1 MQTKTATVKSEGDLR
16 ETRLLE
22 ITVLAGGPSTERDV
36 SLAGGKSV
44 CEALRR
50 IGHSVVLSDIEPS
63 DLSALDQHADFVFIV
78 LHGEFGE
85 DGTVQAELDR
95 RGMPYSGCGASSSRL
110 AMDKVDSKRRFEE
123 AGIKTPSYVVV
134 DRDKVRNLGSR
145 FKTPAVVKPIAAGSS
160 VDTNIVYKPYS
171 MEKAAMHV
179 SSRYG
184 SALVETYIDGPELT
198 VGILDNV
205 ALPVCEIRTQRE
217 FYDYQAKYLDDDT
230 EYLFDLDL
238 PEALLERVQTLSVK
252 AHQLLGCEVF
262 SRVDWRVDAKTMEP
276 YILEI
281 NTIPGFTIHSL
292 LPKAAGR
299 AGLNF
304 DVLCQRIIELS
315 MKCHRR
321 PSAASRFASQ
331 VRAK

>member
-1 MQTKTATVKSEGDLR
+1 MQTKPATVKSKRGLP
-16 ETRLLE
+16 ETRLLD

-50 IGHSVVLSDIEPS
+50 TGHGVFLSDIEPG

-95 RGMPYSGCGASSSRL
+95 RGVPYSGCGAAASRL
-110 AMDKVDSKRRFEE
+110 AMDKVEAKRRFEG
-123 AGIKTPSYVVV
+123 AGINTPPYIVV
-134 DRDKVRNLGSR
+134 DSEKARSLASR

-160 VDTNIVYKPYS
+160 VDTNIVHKTYS
-171 MEKAAMHV
+171 MEKAAIHV
-179 SSRYG
+179 ASRYG
-184 SALVETYIDGPELT
+184 SALVEKYIDGPELT
-198 VGILDNV
+198 VGVLDNV

-217 FYDYQAKYLDDDT
+217 FYDYQAKYLDEGT
-230 EYLFDLDL
+230 EYLLDLDL
-238 PEALLERVQTLSVK
+238 PDALLERVQALSVK
-252 AHQLLGCEVF
+252 AHQALGCEVF

-276 YILEI
+276 YILEV
-281 NTIPGFTIHSL
+281 NTIPGFTSHSL
-292 LPKAAGR
+292 LPRAAEC
-299 AGLNF
+299 AGLDF
-304 DVLCQRIIELS
+304 DALCQRIIELS

-321 PSAASRFASQ
+321 PSSASHFANQTQ
-331 VRAK
+331 VK

>member
-1 MQTKTATVKSEGDLR
+1 MQTKTASGSDVLG
-16 ETRLLE
+16 TRLLD

-50 IGHSVVLSDIEPS
+50 IGHSVFLSDIEPG

-95 RGMPYSGCGASSSRL
+95 RGIPYSGCGAAASRL
-110 AMDKVDSKRRFEE
+110 AMDKVEAKKRFEG
-123 AGIKTPSYVVV
+123 AGINTPSYVVV
-134 DRDKVRNLGSR
+134 DREKVRTLASR
-145 FKTPAVVKPIAAGSS
+145 FKTPAVVKPIATGSS
-160 VDTNIVYKPYS
+160 VDTSIVHKAYS
-171 MEKAAMHV
+171 LEKAAIHV

-184 SALVETYIDGPELT
+184 AALVETYIDGPELT

-205 ALPVCEIRTQRE
+205 ALPVCEIRTPRE
-217 FYDYQAKYLDDDT
+217 FYDYQAKYLDEDT
-230 EYLFDLDL
+230 EYLLDLDL
-238 PEALLERVQTLSVK
+238 PDALLKRVQTLSVK
-252 AHQLLGCEVF
+252 AHHALGCEVF
-262 SRVDWRVDAKTMEP
+262 SRVDWRVDSKTMEP

-281 NTIPGFTIHSL
+281 NTIPGFTTHSL
-292 LPKAAGR
+292 LPKAAER
-299 AGLNF
+299 AGLKF
-304 DVLCQRIIELS
+304 DALCQRIIELS

-321 PSAASRFASQ
+321 PNTASHYASQ
-331 VRAK
+331 AQAK